1 MDRIEAMAA
10 FVAVAEAGS
19 FVAAARRLGRSPAG
33 LTRAVAA
40 FEDRLGTRLFTR
52 TTRVVALTD
61 AGRRHL
67 GPCQA
72 LLRDL
77 AALESSAATE
87 RREALGTLTVTASV
101 VFGRLHVVP
110 IVLDFL
116 NRYASV
122 DVRLE
127 LSDDVVSLVDA
138 GIDVGVRIA
147 HLADSTLKAVRVGS
161 VRRALY
167 ASPAYLAAHGE
178 PRTPGDLP
186 RHVCIAFAGAGQR
199 PERWIFG
206 RGKARRAVA
215 IGPRLVVNL
224 AEPAIEAAVG
234 GLGITRVLS
243 YMVDHLVR
251 AGALRVVLQEH
262 EPPPIPI
269 HIVYPSG
276 RHLPLRTRL
285 FVDLATAALRRQ
297 FDQPAGDSAR
307 QVTARRARV
316 P

>member
-1 MDRIEAMAA
+1 MDRIEQMAA

-40 FEDRLGTRLFTR
+40 LEDRLGTRLFTR

-67 GPCQA
+67 EPCRA
-72 LLRDL
+72 VLRSV
-77 AALESSAATE
+77 AALESSAAAE
-87 RREALGTLTVTASV
+87 RHEALGVVVVTAPV
-101 VFGRLHVVP
+101 VFGRLHVLPV
-110 IVLDFL
+110 VADFL
-116 NRYASV
+116 QRHPSV
-122 DVRLE
+122 SVRMALADE
-127 LSDDVVSLVDA
+127 VVSLVDA

-147 HLADSTLKAVRVGS
+147 HLRDSTLRAVRVGS

-178 PRTPGDLP
+178 PATPADLA
-186 RHVCIAFAGAGQR
+186 RHVCLAFAGPGEGPA
-199 PERWIFG
+199 RWSFG
-206 RGKARRAVA
+206 RGAARRAVA
-215 IGPRLVVNL
+215 IAPRLTVNL
-224 AEPAIEAAVG
+224 AEPAIDAAVA

-251 AGALRVVLQEH
+251 AGALRVVLPSC
-262 EPPPIPI
+262 EPPPIPV
-269 HIVYPSG
+269 HVVYPAG

-285 FVDLATAALRRQ
+285 FVDLAVATLRRQ
-297 FDQPAGDSAR
+297 FAQP
-307 QVTARRARV
+307 
-316 P
+316 